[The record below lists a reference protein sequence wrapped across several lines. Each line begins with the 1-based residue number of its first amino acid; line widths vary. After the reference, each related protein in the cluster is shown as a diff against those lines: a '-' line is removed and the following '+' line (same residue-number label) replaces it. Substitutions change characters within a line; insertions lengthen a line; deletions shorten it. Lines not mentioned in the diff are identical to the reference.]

1 VRLAKSL
8 CPLLCLPLIAAGAD
22 SGPLGIS
29 SVDTADLRLLYADP
43 SLSFLVPHTARTFSN
58 ALDWQR
64 RIFGWTPSERTTVW
78 LRDFSDYGN
87 AGVSPAPNTLL
98 RIDVAPAANAFETNP
113 SNERIYSTM
122 NHEMVHVA
130 TTDLAS
136 AEDRRWRSLLL
147 GKVAPQ
153 SAHPES
159 LLYSYLT
166 VPRFTVPRWYL
177 EGSAVFMETW
187 MAGGLGRAQGGYDEM
202 VFRAMV
208 RDDARFYDP
217 LGLVSRGTRVDFQV
231 GANAYLYGGRF
242 FTWLA
247 YAYSPEKVVAWLRRD
262 EGSRR
267 HYADQFEQVFGQP
280 LEAAWQDWI
289 AFEHEFQRRNL
300 AEVRKQP
307 ITPQRNLAATA
318 LGSVSRA
325 FFDEAS
331 GVLYAGVR
339 YPGTLDHLAAL
350 DTRTGRALAL
360 ADIPGAMLYSVT
372 SFAFDAAHRTAFFTT
387 DNLGLRNLI
396 SFDVDT
402 GRQKLLLK
410 AARIGQIAFNPA
422 DRSLMGVRHE
432 YGLAT
437 LVRIPYPY
445 DEWQEVHRFPY
456 GVVPSELDIS
466 ADGRL
471 LSASITDVG
480 GDQFLRVWT
489 LAALLGG
496 HLEPLSEFRFGQSAP
511 ESFVFTK
518 DGRYLY
524 GSSYYTGVS
533 NIFRY
538 EVATG
543 EVKAVSNAETGLFRP
558 IPMADGRLIVF
569 TYTGQGFT
577 PAIIEPRP
585 IEDVS
590 AIAFL
595 GSEVAARHPVVTSWQ
610 VAAASSVDY
619 EAQVQSTGVYRPLEQ
634 VQLLNAF
641 PVLQGYK
648 SAAGIGYHAN
658 FGDPAG
664 FAQLGVTAAYTPGQ
678 GLPGEEQ
685 GHLDVQGRYLG
696 WRAGLSWNR
705 SNFYDLFGPTLR
717 GRKGHAARLGYDQ
730 FLIFEPPKK
739 LDLSYDLAYFDKI
752 DALPSA
758 QNVSVPFD
766 RLLTGE
772 IALRYT
778 DVRRSLGAV
787 DDEKGVTW
795 AALATV
801 HRIKSETV
809 TQLHG
814 NYDFGLPLPLGHAS
828 IWSRSA
834 AGASGGDRNNPL
846 ASYYFG
852 GFGNNVVDDGAVKR
866 YREAGA
872 MPGFQIDE
880 IAGRN
885 FAKQTLELNLPPL
898 VFESLGTPSLH
909 LQSLRPA
916 LFASALWTDPLNA
929 SLRKTYGDLGTQVDL
944 RLSVLHWYDMTLSA
958 GFAVGYKG
966 SRRSGNEWMISLK
979 IL

>member
-1 VRLAKSL
+1 
-8 CPLLCLPLIAAGAD
+8 
-22 SGPLGIS
+22 
-29 SVDTADLRLLYADP
+29 
-43 SLSFLVPHTARTFSN
+43 
-58 ALDWQR
+58 
-64 RIFGWTPSERTTVW
+64 
-78 LRDFSDYGN
+78 
-87 AGVSPAPNTLL
+87 
-98 RIDVAPAANAFETNP
+98 
-113 SNERIYSTM
+113 
-122 NHEMVHVA
+122 
-130 TTDLAS
+130 
-136 AEDRRWRSLLL
+136 
-147 GKVAPQ
+147 
-153 SAHPES
+153 
-159 LLYSYLT
+159 
-166 VPRFTVPRWYL
+166 
-177 EGSAVFMETW
+177 
-187 MAGGLGRAQGGYDEM
+187 M

-208 RDDARFYDP
+208 RDDAHFYDP

-247 YAYSPEKVVAWLRRD
+247 YAHSPENVVAWLRRD

-267 HYADQFEQVFGQP
+267 HYADQFEQVFGLP

-289 AFEHEFQRRNL
+289 AFEHEFQRRNI

-307 ITPQRNLAATA
+307 ITPQRNLASTA

-325 FFDEAS
+325 FFDDVS

-350 DTRTGRALAL
+350 DTRSGTARAL

-372 SFAFDAAHRTAFFTT
+372 SLAFDAAHRTAFFTT

-396 SFDVDT
+396 SIDVDS
-402 GRQKLLLK
+402 GRQQVLLK

-432 YGLAT
+432 DGLAT
-437 LVRIPYPY
+437 LVRIAYPY
-445 DEWQEVHRFPY
+445 DGWQVVHRFPY

-489 LAALLGG
+489 LASLLGG
-496 HLEPLSEFRFGQSAP
+496 DIEPLSEFRFGQSAP

-543 EVKAVSNAETGLFRP
+543 DVKAVSNAETGLFRP

-569 TYTGQGFT
+569 SYTGEGFT

-590 AIAFL
+590 AITFL
-595 GSEVAARHPVVTSWQ
+595 GAEVAARHPVVTTWQ
-610 VAAASSVDY
+610 VPPASSVDY
-619 EAQVQSTGVYRPLEQ
+619 EAQVRSTGVYRPLEQ
-634 VQLLNAF
+634 MQLLNAF

-648 SAAGIGYHAN
+648 TTAGVGYHAN
-658 FGDPAG
+658 FGDPVG

-685 GHLDVQGRYLG
+685 GHVDIQGRYLG

-705 SNFYDLFGPTLR
+705 SNFYDLFGPTQR
-717 GRKGHAARLGYDQ
+717 GRKGYAAKLGYDQ

-739 LDLSYDLAYFDKI
+739 LDLSYDLAYYDKI
-752 DALPSA
+752 DTLPSA

-766 RLLTGE
+766 QLITGE
-772 IALRYT
+772 MALRYT

-787 DDEKGVTW
+787 DDEGGVTW
-795 AALATV
+795 AALATL
-801 HRIKSETV
+801 HRIKAETI

-814 NYDFGLPLPLGHAS
+814 NYDFGVPLPLGHAS

-834 AGASGGDRNNPL
+834 VGSSAGDRTNPL
-846 ASYYFG
+846 ANYYFG
-852 GFGNNVVDDGAVKR
+852 GFGNNIVDDGVVKR
-866 YREAGA
+866 YREAGS
-872 MPGFQIDE
+872 MPGFKIDE
-880 IAGRN
+880 IAGRS
-885 FAKQTLELNLPPL
+885 FAKQTLELNLPPR
-898 VFESLGTPSLH
+898 VFESLGTPIFH

-916 LFASALWTDPLNA
+916 VFASALWTDPFDT
-929 SLRKTYGDLGTQVDL
+929 SLRKTYGSLGTQVDL
-944 RLSVLHWYDMTLSA
+944 RLSTLHWYDMTLSA
-958 GFAVGYKG
+958 GFAVGYAG
-966 SRRSGNEWMISLK
+966 SRRSGTEWMISLK

>member
-8 CPLLCLPLIAAGAD
+8 CPLLCLPLLAAGAD

-29 SVDTADLRLLYADP
+29 SVETVDLRLLHSDP
-43 SLSFLVPHTARTFSN
+43 YLNFLVPHTARTFSN

-64 RIFGWTPSERTTVW
+64 RILGWTPSERTTVW

-113 SNERIYSTM
+113 SNERMYSTM

-130 TTDLAS
+130 TTDMAS
-136 AEDRRWRSLLL
+136 AEDRHWRSLLL

-153 SAHPES
+153 SAHPET
-159 LLYSYLT
+159 LIYSYLT

-208 RDDARFYDP
+208 RDDAHFYDP

-242 FTWLA
+242 VTWLG
-247 YAYSPEKVVAWLRRD
+247 YAHSPEKVVAWLRRD

-267 HYADQFEQVFGQP
+267 HYADQFEQVFGLP
-280 LEAAWQDWI
+280 LDAAWQDWI

-307 ITPQRNLAATA
+307 ITPQRPLAATA

-325 FFDEAS
+325 FYDEAS
-331 GVLYAGVR
+331 EVLYAGVR

-350 DTRTGRALAL
+350 DTRTGTARAL

-372 SFAFDAAHRTAFFTT
+372 SLAFDAARRTAFFTT
-387 DNLGLRNLI
+387 DNLGLRNLVSI
-396 SFDVDT
+396 ELDS
-402 GRQKLLLK
+402 GREQLLLK
-410 AARIGQIAFNPA
+410 AARIGQIAFNPV

-432 YGLAT
+432 DGLAT
-437 LVRIPYPY
+437 LVRIPHPY
-445 DEWQEVHRFPY
+445 VDWEVVHRFPY

-496 HLEPLSEFRFGQSAP
+496 DIAPLSEFRFGQSAP

-538 EVATG
+538 EVASG
-543 EVKAVSNAETGLFRP
+543 DVKAVSNAETGLFRP
-558 IPMADGRLIVF
+558 IPLADGRLIVF
-569 TYTGQGFT
+569 SYTGDGFT

-590 AIAFL
+590 AITFL
-595 GSEVAARHPVVTSWQ
+595 GAEVASRHPVVTTWQ
-610 VAAASSVDY
+610 VPPASTVDY
-619 EAQVQSTGVYRPLEQ
+619 EAQVKATAVYRPLEQ
-634 VQLLNAF
+634 LQLLNAF

-648 SAAGIGYHAN
+648 TTAGIGYHAN
-658 FGDPAG
+658 FGDPVG
-664 FAQLGVTAAYTPGQ
+664 FAHLGVTAAYTPGQ

-685 GHLDVQGRYLG
+685 GHIDIQGRYLG
-696 WRAGLSWNR
+696 WRGGLSWNR

-717 GRKGHAARLGYDQ
+717 GRKGYAAKVGYDQ
-730 FLIFEPPKK
+730 FLVFEPPKK
-739 LDLSYDLAYFDKI
+739 LDLSYDLAYYDKI
-752 DALPSA
+752 DTLPSA
-758 QNVSVPFD
+758 QNVTVTFD
-766 RLLTGE
+766 RLLTAE
-772 IALRYT
+772 VALRYT
-778 DVRRSLGAV
+778 NVRRSLGAV

-795 AALATV
+795 AALATANRV
-801 HRIKSETV
+801 KGETV
-809 TQLHG
+809 TQLRG
-814 NYDFGLPLPLGHAS
+814 NFDFGLPLPLGHAS
-828 IWSRSA
+828 IWSRTA
-834 AGASGGDRNNPL
+834 AGASTGDPNNPL

-852 GFGNNVVDDGAVKR
+852 GFGNNIVDDGAVKR
-866 YREAGA
+866 YREAGSL
-872 MPGFQIDE
+872 PGFQIDE
-880 IAGRN
+880 IAGRS
-885 FAKQTLELNLPPL
+885 FAKQTVELNLPPL
-898 VFESLGTPSLH
+898 VFESLGTPSFH

-916 LFASALWTDPLNA
+916 VFASALWTDLHNA
-929 SLRKTYGDLGTQVDL
+929 ALRKTYGDLGTQVDL

>member
-1 VRLAKSL
+1 VRLAKSF
-8 CPLLCLPLIAAGAD
+8 CPLLCLPLVAAAAD
-22 SGPLGIS
+22 SGPLGIA
-29 SVDTADLRLLYADP
+29 SVDTADLRLLHSDP
-43 SLSFLVPHTARTFSN
+43 SLNFLVPHAARTFGN

-64 RIFGWTPSERTTVW
+64 RVFRWTPSERTTVW

-87 AGVSPAPNTLL
+87 AGVSPAPNSLL

-113 SNERIYSTM
+113 SNERMYSTM

-130 TTDLAS
+130 TTDMAS
-136 AEDRRWRSLLL
+136 AEDRRWRGFLL

-208 RDDARFYDP
+208 RDDAHFYDP

-247 YAYSPEKVVAWLRRD
+247 YAHSPEKVVAWLRRD

-267 HYADQFEQVFGQP
+267 HYADQFEQVFGLA

-307 ITPQRNLAATA
+307 ITPQRSLAAMA

-325 FFDEAS
+325 FFDDAS
-331 GVLYAGVR
+331 GLLFAGVR

-350 DTRTGRALAL
+350 DTRSGEAHPL

-372 SFAFDAAHRTAFFTT
+372 SLAFDPAHRTAFFTT
-387 DNLGLRNLI
+387 DNLGLRNLVSI
-396 SFDVDT
+396 DVDS
-402 GRQKLLLK
+402 GRQQLLLK

-422 DRSLMGVRHE
+422 DRSLMGVRHHD
-432 YGLAT
+432 GLAT

-445 DEWQEVHRFPY
+445 DDWQVVHTLPY

-466 ADGRL
+466 ADGQL
-471 LSASITDVG
+471 LSASITNVG
-480 GDQFLRVWT
+480 GDQFLRVWP
-489 LAALLGG
+489 LPALLAGKP
-496 HLEPLSEFRFGQSAP
+496 EPLSEFRFGQSAP
-511 ESFVFTK
+511 EGFVFSK

-538 EVATG
+538 EVANG
-543 EVKAVSNAETGLFRP
+543 DVKAVSNAETGLFRP

-569 TYTGQGFT
+569 SYTGQGFT

-590 AIAFL
+590 AITFL
-595 GSEVAARHPVVTSWQ
+595 GAEVAARHPVVTTWQ
-610 VAAASSVDY
+610 VPPPSSVDY
-619 EAQVQSTGVYRPLEQ
+619 EAQVRSTGVYRPLEQ
-634 VQLLNAF
+634 MQLLNAF

-648 SAAGIGYHAN
+648 STAGIGYHAN
-658 FGDPAG
+658 FGDPVG
-664 FAQLGVTAAYTPGQ
+664 FAQLGITAAYTPGQ
-678 GLPGEEQ
+678 GLPREER
-685 GHLDVQGRYLG
+685 GHVEIQGRYLG

-717 GRKGHAARLGYDQ
+717 GRKGYAVKLGYDQ

-739 LDLSYDLAYFDKI
+739 LDLSYDLAYYGKI
-752 DALPSA
+752 DTLPSA
-758 QNVSVPFD
+758 QNVSAPFD

-772 IALRYT
+772 VALRYT
-778 DVRRSLGAV
+778 NVRRSLGAV

-795 AALATV
+795 AAVATA
-801 HRIKSETV
+801 HRVKDGTV
-809 TQLHG
+809 TQLQG

-852 GFGNNVVDDGAVKR
+852 GFGNNIVDDGAVKR
-866 YREAGA
+866 YREAGS
-872 MPGFQIDE
+872 MPGFRIDE

-885 FAKQTLELNLPPL
+885 FAKQTVELNLPPL
-898 VFESLGTPSLH
+898 VFESLGTPIFH

-929 SLRKTYGDLGTQVDL
+929 SLRRTYGDFGTQIDL

-966 SRRSGNEWMISLK
+966 SRRSGTEWMISLK

>member
-8 CPLLCLPLIAAGAD
+8 CALAFVPLLAVAGP
-22 SGPLGIS
+22 GPLGIS
-29 SVDTADLRLLYADP
+29 FVETDELRLLYADP
-43 SLSFLVPHTARTFSN
+43 TLNYLVPHTARTFSN
-58 ALDWQR
+58 AFDWQR

-113 SNERIYSTM
+113 SNERMYSTM

-130 TTDLAS
+130 TTDIAS
-136 AEDRRWRSLLL
+136 AEDRRWRGLLL

-208 RDDARFYDP
+208 RDDAHFYDP

-247 YAYSPEKVVAWLRRD
+247 YAHSPEKVVAWLRRD
-262 EGSRR
+262 DGSRR
-267 HYADQFEQVFGQP
+267 HYADQFEQVFGLP
-280 LEAAWQDWI
+280 LDAAWQDWI
-289 AFEHEFQRRNL
+289 AFEHEFQHRNL

-325 FFDEAS
+325 FFDDAS

-350 DTRTGRALAL
+350 DTRSGTAHAL
-360 ADIPGAMLYSVT
+360 ADIPGAMLCSVT
-372 SFAFDAAHRTAFFTT
+372 SLAFDAAHRTAFFTT
-387 DNLGLRNLI
+387 DNLGLRSLI
-396 SFDVDT
+396 SIDVDS
-402 GRQKLLLK
+402 GSQRLLLK
-410 AARIGQIAFNPA
+410 EARIGQIAFNPA
-422 DRSLMGVRHE
+422 DRSLMGVRHDE
-432 YGLAT
+432 GLAT

-445 DEWQEVHRFPY
+445 DDWQVVHRFPY

-496 HLEPLSEFRFGQSAP
+496 KLEPLSEFRFGQSAP

-558 IPMADGRLIVF
+558 IPLADGRLIVF
-569 TYTGQGFT
+569 SYTGEGFT

-590 AIAFL
+590 AITFL
-595 GSEVAARHPVVTSWQ
+595 GAEVAARHPVVTTWQ
-610 VAAASSVDY
+610 VPPASSVDY
-619 EAQVQSTGVYRPLEQ
+619 EAQVKSTGVYRPLEQ
-634 VQLLNAF
+634 AQLLNAF

-648 SAAGIGYHAN
+648 TTAGIGYHAN
-658 FGDPAG
+658 FGDPVG

-678 GLPGEEQ
+678 GLPDEEQ
-685 GHLDVQGRYLG
+685 GHVDIQGRYLG

-705 SNFYDLFGPTLR
+705 SNFYDLFGPTKR
-717 GRKGHAARLGYDQ
+717 GRKGYAAKLGYDQ
-730 FLIFEPPKK
+730 FLIFEPPKR
-739 LDLSYDLAYFDKI
+739 LDLSYDLAYYDKI
-752 DALPSA
+752 DTLPSA

-772 IALRYT
+772 MALRYT

-787 DDEKGVTW
+787 DDEKGVQW

-801 HRIKSETV
+801 HRIQAETV

-866 YREAGA
+866 YREAGS
-872 MPGFQIDE
+872 MPGFKIDE

-885 FAKQTLELNLPPL
+885 FAKQTLELNLPPR
-898 VFESLGTPSLH
+898 VFESLGTPIFH

-916 LFASALWTDPLNA
+916 LFVSALWTDPFNA
-929 SLRKTYGDLGTQVDL
+929 SLRKTYGDFGTQVDL

-958 GFAVGYKG
+958 GFAVGYAG